1 MKHSGSATPGPAM
14 RSVVVLALTLLAAG
28 CGWLDRQPD
37 APAPTPA
44 PAGAPEPESAT
55 AREALPSLAAVLAQ
69 IEGGNFSRAERML
82 ARLGEHDAPPIG
94 TAMLREQL
102 REAPERLLPGPYRE
116 VVVEPGETLSE
127 IAGRELGNPLLFI
140 ALARLNQ
147 IEVPRRVAVGTLLR
161 VPDRSPAVPGGAETP
176 AVETADPADDVLTVS
191 DYLFSSGQEQSAL
204 RLLRGAL
211 AEKPDSARLQRR
223 LVEASLEAADRF
235 EAQGRP
241 ELARTELEAAVEC
254 IGEPALRDRLADAL
268 DRLRLERQLQ
278 AAAQAERDGDLE
290 GALALARQ
298 AAGAAPASSRA
309 DAQLR
314 RLEERFVETTHE
326 SALLAWRER
335 NVDLAIRRWQR
346 LLEWV
351 PDFEPAAVYLERA
364 LELRRRLEQ

>member
-1 MKHSGSATPGPAM
+1 M

-223 LVEASLEAADRF
+223 LVEASLEAAHWPRS
-235 EAQGRP
+235 P
-241 ELARTELEAAVEC
+241 TARACSGVWS
-254 IGEPALRDRLADAL
+254 R
-268 DRLRLERQLQ
+268 
-278 AAAQAERDGDLE
+278 
-290 GALALARQ
+290 
-298 AAGAAPASSRA
+298 PASRPSIA
-309 DAQLR
+309 
-314 RLEERFVETTHE
+314 
-326 SALLAWRER
+326 S
-335 NVDLAIRRWQR
+335 
-346 LLEWV
+346 
-351 PDFEPAAVYLERA
+351 
-364 LELRRRLEQ
+364 RRRGGRNWRAPNSRPPSSASASRRFATGSPMHSTG